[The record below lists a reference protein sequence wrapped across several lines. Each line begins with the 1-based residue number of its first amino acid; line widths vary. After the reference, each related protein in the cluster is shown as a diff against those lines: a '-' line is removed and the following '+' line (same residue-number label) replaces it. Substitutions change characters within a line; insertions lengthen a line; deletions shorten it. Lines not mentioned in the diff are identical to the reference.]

1 LRREVELWFDHE
13 RAVGSG
19 ANLNEDPCYQK
30 VKYFVLEDRETA
42 TKTLYEFTN
51 IHLAAPSDE

>member
-1 LRREVELWFDHE
+1 LWFDHE